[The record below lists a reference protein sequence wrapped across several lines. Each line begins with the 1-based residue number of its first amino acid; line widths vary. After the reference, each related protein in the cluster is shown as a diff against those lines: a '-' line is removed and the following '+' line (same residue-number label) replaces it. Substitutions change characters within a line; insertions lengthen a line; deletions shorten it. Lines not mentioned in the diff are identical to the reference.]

1 MFSLLKGI
9 IFFIAS
15 QFSSRTIIQKR
26 EERRAN
32 EERRKSYEWKEGSDE
47 RFMGRD
53 ACLVSKK
60 KKKIFLNTRE
70 KMKNMRRERGR

>member
-60 KKKIFLNTRE
+60 KKKKKFFKYQRKDE
-70 KMKNMRRERGR
+70 KYEM

>member
-1 MFSLLKGI
+1 MFSPLKGI

-60 KKKIFLNTRE
+60 KKKNFFKYQRKDE
-70 KMKNMRRERGR
+70 KYET